1 MQVKLRPAEASD
13 LKSAAELIRNQ
24 RLFEPYGLTPA
35 ALERT
40 LLAAHGRGEQL
51 HVADL
56 NGTVSG
62 LIWFQLQGAFG
73 RSGYVRLLVTGEQAQ
88 GQGIGARLL
97 ALAEQTVFAQTGD
110 MFLLVNSFNADA
122 RRFYERHGYA
132 ATGTI
137 PDYVAPGLDEVIMH
151 KKRPF

>member
-24 RLFEPYGLTPA
+24 ELFQSYGLTPA
-35 ALERT
+35 ALEKA
-40 LLAAHGRGEQL
+40 LNAAHARSEPL
-51 HVADL
+51 HVADMD
-56 NGTVSG
+56 GTVSG

-110 MFLLVNSFNADA
+110 MFLLANCDNAAA

-132 ATGTI
+132 QVGSI
-137 PDYVAPGLDEVIMH
+137 PD
-151 KKRPF
+151 